1 MYVRTKCRVSDISV
15 YRRPHA
21 IQMNLLSS
29 HDKDF
34 TAKYFRH
41 EIYAGDSDAC
51 GSKDFSGCL
60 KSIVA

>member
-1 MYVRTKCRVSDISV
+1 
-15 YRRPHA
+15 
-21 IQMNLLSS
+21 MNLLSS
-29 HDKDF
+29 HDEDF

>member
-1 MYVRTKCRVSDISV
+1 
-15 YRRPHA
+15 
-21 IQMNLLSS
+21 MNLLSS

-51 GSKDFSGCL
+51 GSKDFSDTLTKQGIL
-60 KSIVA
+60 INKNWI